1 MKNWLKQSAFAK
13 ATTDKK
19 EILAPIILF
28 ILGFAPFLLN
38 LRGFFVS
45 DDWDFLTQVA
55 NPHQSL
61 WRYFFTNYLG
71 GTHGE
76 SYRPLV
82 VYFWAVAHHFFGLNY
97 FWYHFLQISLHAG
110 CVILLYFVI
119 LNFWHPAKKS
129 ERFILAATAAIIFA
143 ILPNHSEAVTWI
155 AAVVDPLCAFFYL
168 ASLLALLF
176 CLKFSRVKIYF
187 YSGSLIFFLA
197 AIFTKEM
204 AMSLPFI
211 ILIFATYYF
220 VKNKQRRKILF
231 TVPYFILLAGYF
243 WLRYRAIGLFFGY
256 YGDEHLHL
264 SLAKIAAS
272 CGDIVLSFVL
282 SDKLRTVFSLWLN
295 YNFLIVFIIFILF
308 LLALKYLNE
317 LKKIPSWPWP
327 IFLAMLVSLVPVMNF
342 GVNLT
347 GIYFSEE
354 GERYGYLPSLFFAIL
369 IAAALLSLRAPREA
383 IPLGVEKTGLLRFA
397 RNDKKIIFSAIIIL
411 CAIGLLGQLLIK
423 NQRQY
428 EAAALAQSSL
438 ASAVAKMQAGNYR
451 GVLFFGLPD
460 DYHGAN
466 IFRNG
471 WQEAIKFYLPNPP
484 IMLAPF
490 SRTAYELG
498 QQLAVEKISS
508 TTYNYVSMDGEKLI
522 LAKPEFSSPDYST
535 TLKNYV
541 YEPQGST
548 NRYFGSG
555 LTVSLSPELAA
566 QKDVALF
573 FWNGSDWNVLTT
585 N

>member
-1 MKNWLKQSAFAK
+1 MINIFKQKN
-13 ATTDKK
+13 
-19 EILAPIILF
+19 ILTPIILF

-55 NPHQSL
+55 NPHQPL
-61 WRYFFTNYLG
+61 WRYFLTNYLG
-71 GTHGE
+71 GNHGE
-76 SYRPLV
+76 SYRPLI
-82 VYFWAVAHHFFGLNY
+82 VYFWAAAHHFFGLNY

-110 CVILLYFVI
+110 CVVLLYFVI

-129 ERFILAATAAIIFA
+129 ERFILATAAAIIFA
-143 ILPNHSEAVTWI
+143 ILPNHSEAVAWI

-168 ASLLALLF
+168 ASLLALLL
-176 CLKFSRVKIYF
+176 CLKFSRAKIYF
-187 YSGSLIFFLA
+187 YAVSLILFLA

-204 AMSLPFI
+204 AMSLPFV
-211 ILIFATYYF
+211 ILIFAIYYF
-220 VKNKQRRKILF
+220 VKNHQPRKILF
-231 TVPYFILLAGYF
+231 IVPYFILLAGYF

-272 CGDIVLSFVL
+272 YGDIILSFVL
-282 SDKLRTVFSLWLN
+282 SDKLRTVVSLWLN
-295 YNFLIVFIIFILF
+295 NNLLIVFIIFILF
-308 LLALKYLNE
+308 LLALKYFNE
-317 LKKIPSWPWP
+317 LKKLPAWPWL
-327 IFLAMLVSLVPVMNF
+327 IFLSLIISLVPVMNF

-369 IAAALLSLRAPREA
+369 IAAFPLLFKEGCR
-383 IPLGVEKTGLLRFA
+383 GGLPDGWR
-397 RNDKKIIFSAIIIL
+397 RSVCNGKKIIFSSIIIL

-428 EAAALAQSSL
+428 DSAALAQNSL
-438 ASAVAKMQAGNYR
+438 QSAVAKMQEGNYR

-471 WQEAIKFYLPNPP
+471 WQEAINFYLPNPP

-490 SRTAYELG
+490 SRTAIEPG
-498 QQLAVEKISS
+498 EKFTVEKTDNI
-508 TTYNYVSMDGEKLI
+508 TYNYASTDGEKLI
-522 LAKPEFSSPDYST
+522 LAKPDFSSPDYFT

-541 YEPQGST
+541 YEAQGST

-573 FWNGSDWNVLTT
+573 FWNGNDWNIFTT
-585 N
+585 Q

>member
-1 MKNWLKQSAFAK
+1 MEKLLKNKF
-13 ATTDKK
+13 
-19 EILAPIILF
+19 ILTPIILF

-45 DDWDFLTQVA
+45 DDWDFLMQVA
-55 NPHQSL
+55 NPHQPL
-61 WRYFFTNYLG
+61 WRYFLTNYLG

-76 SYRPLV
+76 SYRPLI
-82 VYFWAVAHHFFGLNY
+82 VYFWAAAHHFFGLNY

-110 CVILLYFVI
+110 CVVLLYFVI
-119 LNFWHPAKKS
+119 LNFWHPVNKS
-129 ERFILAATAAIIFA
+129 ERFILATAAAIIFA
-143 ILPNHSEAVTWI
+143 ILPNHSEAVAWI

-168 ASLLALLF
+168 ASLLALLL
-176 CLKFSRVKIYF
+176 CLKFSRAKIYL
-187 YSGSLIFFLA
+187 YVASLIFFLA

-211 ILIFATYYF
+211 VLIFAAYYF
-220 VKNKQRRKILF
+220 VKKHQSRKILF

-264 SLAKIAAS
+264 SLGKIAAS
-272 CGDIVLSFVL
+272 YGDIILSFVL
-282 SDKLRTVFSLWLN
+282 SDKLRTVVSLWLN
-295 YNFLIVFIIFILF
+295 NNLLIIFIIFILF

-317 LKKIPSWPWP
+317 LKKLPAWPWL

-354 GERYGYLPSLFFAIL
+354 GERYGYLPSIFFAIL
-369 IAAALLSLRAPREA
+369 IAAALLSLRASRESP
-383 IPLGVEKTGLLRFA
+383 PLLPKEGFGGGLPDGLR
-397 RNDKKIIFSAIIIL
+397 RSVCNCKKIIFSSIIIL
-411 CAIGLLGQLLIK
+411 IAAGLLGQLLIK

-428 EAAALAQSSL
+428 EAAALAQNSL
-438 ASAVAKMQAGNYR
+438 QSAVAKMQEGNYR

-490 SRTAYELG
+490 SRTAYS
-498 QQLAVEKISS
+498 ADSKFTVEKISAS
-508 TTYNYVSMDGEKLI
+508 DYNYASTDGEKLI
-522 LAKPEFSSPDYST
+522 LAKPQFSSPDYST
-535 TLKNYV
+535 ALKNYI
-541 YEPQGST
+541 YEARGSS
-548 NRYFGSG
+548 NRYFGDK
-555 LTVSLSPELAA
+555 LTITLSPDLAA
-566 QKDVALF
+566 QNNVALF
-573 FWNGSDWNVLTT
+573 FWNGNDWTILTT